1 MSDRVTSRLSFLDRY
16 LTLWIFLAMIV
27 GVGAGY
33 FLPGLVRL
41 ITAFQV
47 GTTSIPI
54 AVGLI
59 VMMYP
64 PLAKVRYEELGEVF
78 RNTKILVLSLVQ
90 NWIIGPV
97 LMFILAIV
105 FLHDYPEYM
114 VGLIMIGLARC
125 IAMVIVWNELA
136 KGDTEYAAGLVAFN
150 SVFQVLFYSVYAW
163 VLITVLPGWFGL
175 KGVAVN
181 V

>member
-1 MSDRVTSRLSFLDRY
+1 MSERIAHRLSFLDRF
-16 LTLWIFLAMIV
+16 LTLWIFLAMLV

-41 ITAFQV
+41 ITSFQV

-78 RNTKILVLSLVQ
+78 RNTKILALSLVQ
-90 NWIIGPV
+90 NWIIGPI
-97 LMFILAIV
+97 LMFALALI
-105 FLHDYPEYM
+105 FLHVVPTALGASPSERAHTSP
-114 VGLIMIGLARC
+114 ARAHKNAARSGSAAAASPSSC
-125 IAMVIVWNELA
+125 STSRGHAPCEA
-136 KGDTEYAAGLVAFN
+136 RRRASASAAGA
-150 SVFQVLFYSVYAW
+150 
-163 VLITVLPGWFGL
+163 
-175 KGVAVN
+175 
-181 V
+181 